1 MSTQTTEH
9 FQTQMETETT
19 QHTANKSNHSSSG
32 GSSLQIISQD
42 EKTVTYLVHG
52 STQFTVDRRYTLL
65 KSIGH
70 GAYGVVCAAKDNLSG
85 EKVAIKKISKAFEH
99 LKDTKRILREI
110 KLLHHFH
117 HENIV
122 SLKDMLMQTRNF
134 EDVYIVTELMDTD
147 LHQIISSPQ
156 PLTDDHCQYF
166 IYQILRGLKHMHSAH
181 VLHRDL
187 KPSNLLLNSDCLLK
201 ICDFG
206 LARVE
211 EQSVAGL
218 MTEYVATRWYRAPEV
233 ILSWKQYTKAI
244 DVWSVGCIFA
254 ELLGR
259 KPLFQGKD
267 YINQIT
273 RIVDVMGSPTEDD
286 LKNIGSEQA
295 RQYIRSLGHRPKIP
309 LSKLFPRATPLAL
322 DLLDR
327 MLAFDPAKRITVE
340 EALAH
345 PYLAALHD
353 PADEP
358 VALTPFNFDFE
369 NWDLTKEQFKDL
381 IWREI
386 LAFHPDAAAQPQK

>member
-1 MSTQTTEH
+1 MTTQVPEH
-9 FQTQMETETT
+9 FQAQMDAEN
-19 QHTANKSNHSSSG
+19 QHAAAKSSHSSSSS
-32 GSSLQIISQD
+32 SSLQITAQD
-42 EKTVTYLVHG
+42 ANSVTYLVHG
-52 STQFTVDRRYTLL
+52 STHFTVNRRYTLL

-70 GAYGVVCAAKDNLSG
+70 GAYGVVCSAKDNLNG

-122 SLKDMLMQTRNF
+122 SLKDMLLPPSRNY

-166 IYQILRGLKHMHSAH
+166 VYQILRGLKHMHSAH

-211 EQSVAGL
+211 EQSVAGF

-273 RIVDVMGSPTEDD
+273 RIVDIMGSPTEDD
-286 LKNIGSEQA
+286 LQNIGSEQA

-309 LSKLFPRATPLAL
+309 LTRLFPRATPLAL

-327 MLAFDPAKRITVE
+327 MLGFDPAKRITVD

-358 VALTPFNFDFE
+358 VASTPFNFDFE
-369 NWDLTKEQFKDL
+369 NWELTKEAYKDL
-381 IWREI
+381 IWNEI
-386 LAFHPDAAAQPQK
+386 CAFHPEAAQQPK